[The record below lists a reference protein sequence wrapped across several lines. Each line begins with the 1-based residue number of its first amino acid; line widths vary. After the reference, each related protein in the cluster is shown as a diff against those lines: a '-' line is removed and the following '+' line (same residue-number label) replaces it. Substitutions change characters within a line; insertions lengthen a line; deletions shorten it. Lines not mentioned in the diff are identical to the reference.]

1 MSIEFPFYNLPIGP
15 QGPTGATGPPG
26 QMGQQGNPG
35 QTGSQGPQGP
45 IGSQGFQGSQGN
57 SGNPGTQGPQGGLG
71 PQGPQG
77 VQGQD
82 GNIVGPTGPQG
93 PQGFQGIT
101 GAGTQGPQGPTG
113 SQGPQGFV
121 GGVGPQGIPGPSTG
135 PASGD
140 LAGNYPNPTVVQIQ
154 GNPVD
159 KLDGSGGAIMYS
171 TGAKWTSQTP
181 GGDISGNSPGA
192 LIVSRLN
199 GSLIQNVPPVN
210 NQPLVWSSAFSNYQ
224 PQPIVNSI
232 QAGTGIAVSAATGQG
247 IVISNTGG
255 APTGPAGG
263 DLGNSYPN
271 PSVLG
276 LFGYPLDWTTHPYNN
291 GSILAWNQVG
301 KWQTTPGPVG
311 GGSIMFY
318 NPSNAPSAPLD
329 TWLPVTLGGDIVQ
342 ADWPTGLNQPVH
354 YQVRGI
360 WGQSVAGP
368 AGSHII
374 MGRPSGD
381 MPISVAGTWFAVL
394 QANTDVAGIW
404 LVEVFACV
412 ESSTS
417 TGSIEMGASTQQ
429 PSYVAPGQGCSAL
442 GVMTVGQFLMM
453 YASYVG
459 SLPAGQAVFMGFW
472 NTVANVIAKR
482 NNNDF
487 VSSIRL
493 TLLS

>member
-101 GAGTQGPQGPTG
+101 GAGTQGPQGPAG

-140 LAGNYPNPTVVQIQ
+140 LSGNYPNPTVVQIQ

-159 KLDGSGGAIMYS
+159 KLDGSGGAVMYS
-171 TGAKWTSQTP
+171 NGSKWTSQVPSGDVQGTTP
-181 GGDISGNSPGA
+181 GTWRVGRI
-192 LIVSRLN
+192 N
-199 GSLIQNVPPVN
+199 GSLVQNVPPVN
-210 NQPLVWSSAFSNYQ
+210 NQPLVWSAGLSNYQ

-263 DLGNSYPN
+263 DLAGIYPN
-271 PSVLG
+271 PTVARLNGNPASPDV
-276 LFGYPLDWTTHPYNN
+276 PTTALEALVWDADSHSNW
-291 GSILAWNQVG
+291 GWVGRAIVNQVIAG
-301 KWQTTPGPVG
+301 PGITLNTNQGAPEISTVVGSSSIALPIAASVSVGAGATILQGVGPLNGTWIFFLTLTMYGASVFAQAYISDTNSGPNPPTFNGNQISGEAYTSAAQTLCWAVGIIAGLVNQNIYIGVHASAAVNVG
-311 GGSIMFY
+311 GGDGSGYFII
-318 NPSNAPSAPLD
+318 S
-329 TWLPVTLGGDIVQ
+329 
-342 ADWPTGLNQPVH
+342 GL
-354 YQVRGI
+354 
-360 WGQSVAGP
+360 
-368 AGSHII
+368 
-374 MGRPSGD
+374 MG
-381 MPISVAGTWFAVL
+381 
-394 QANTDVAGIW
+394 
-404 LVEVFACV
+404 
-412 ESSTS
+412 
-417 TGSIEMGASTQQ
+417 
-429 PSYVAPGQGCSAL
+429 
-442 GVMTVGQFLMM
+442 
-453 YASYVG
+453 
-459 SLPAGQAVFMGFW
+459 
-472 NTVANVIAKR
+472 
-482 NNNDF
+482 
-487 VSSIRL
+487 IRL
-493 TLLS
+493 S